1 MHILLDHIC
10 LKAFLLFQR
19 RERKNQFKESA
30 DTAHLE
36 MEGMEYVKVMFEDRV
51 QNWIF
56 GRFFVTTK
64 KPWIVN

>member
-36 MEGMEYVKVMFEDRV
+36 MEGMEYVKVMFEDRD
-51 QNWIF
+51 QN
-56 GRFFVTTK
+56 
-64 KPWIVN
+64 